1 MYQRI
6 LACIDFSESAPKV
19 LIKARELARQNQAEL
34 VLMHVVEYVPP
45 MELAGDPLILPS
57 WGVDEQDLLQ
67 RAQQSLRTLA
77 EQQGCAQCRQI
88 TVIGIPKLE
97 IRHVL
102 EESRIDLL
110 VIGAHSR
117 HGLGRLLGSTAH
129 GLLNH
134 ASCDVLAVHLE

>member
-6 LACIDFSESAPKV
+6 LACVDFSEAAAQV
-19 LIKARELARQNQAEL
+19 LTKARELARQNQADL

-57 WGVDEQDLLQ
+57 WGVDEQELLR
-67 RAQQSLRTLA
+67 RAQQSMRTLA
-77 EQQGCAQCRQI
+77 AQHGCDQCRQV
-88 TVIGIPKLE
+88 TVMGIPKLE
-97 IRHVL
+97 IRRVL

-129 GLLNH
+129 GLLNY
-134 ASCDVLAVHLE
+134 ATCDVLAVHLG